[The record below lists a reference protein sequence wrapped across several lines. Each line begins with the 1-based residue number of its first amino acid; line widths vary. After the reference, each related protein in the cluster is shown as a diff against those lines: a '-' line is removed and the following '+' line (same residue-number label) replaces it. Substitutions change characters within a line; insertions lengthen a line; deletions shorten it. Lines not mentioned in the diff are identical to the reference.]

1 MLRLVGAFT
10 ALMLS
15 ASSVAAQQ
23 PQMQRP
29 DSHSAMPRR
38 GHQQMMMR
46 MDSLNARLDSLVDRM
61 NRTSGDQKVQAMAAV
76 ITELVS
82 QRRMMQD
89 RMHGMMERGSRMN
102 MMDKPRPMSPAK
114 ADSFATDSTDHS
126 GHHPTK

>member
-23 PQMQRP
+23 PQMERP
-29 DSHSAMPRR
+29 DSHPAMPRR
-38 GHQQMMMR
+38 GNQQLMMR

-61 NRTSGDQKVQAMAAV
+61 NRSSGDRKVRAMAAV

-82 QRRMMQD
+82 ERKMMQGH
-89 RMHGMMERGSRMN
+89 MHLMMEHGGMMERMN
-102 MMDKPRPMSPAK
+102 QARPTSPAK
-114 ADSFATDSTDHS
+114 PDSAVTDTTGHS
-126 GHHPTK
+126 AHHPTK

>member
-1 MLRLVGAFT
+1 MLRLAGAFT

-15 ASSVAAQQ
+15 ASSVGAQQ

-29 DSHSAMPRR
+29 DSHPAMPRR
-38 GHQQMMMR
+38 GNQQMMMR

-82 QRRMMQD
+82 QRKMMQD
-89 RMHGMMERGSRMN
+89 RMHGMMERGDRMN
-102 MMDKPRPMSPAK
+102 MMDRPRPRSPAK
-114 ADSFATDSTDHS
+114 PDSSATDSTDHS
-126 GHHPTK
+126 AHHPTK